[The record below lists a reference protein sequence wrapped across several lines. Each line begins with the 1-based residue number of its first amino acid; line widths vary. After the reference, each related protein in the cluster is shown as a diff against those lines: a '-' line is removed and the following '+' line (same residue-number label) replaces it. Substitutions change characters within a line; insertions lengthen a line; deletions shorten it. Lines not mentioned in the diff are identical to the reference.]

1 MGLLKMRLQRE
12 KEQKREAISKLLS
25 SFTVTA
31 VVTVAVVAIR
41 ANPPTADLTLR
52 AVGDEIVYRATVA
65 DPDQKIS
72 FDTLVLS
79 ITSPN
84 LSYEEDMTLGLTMGT
99 FTMTSPSTEY
109 KVAVKASLGYG
120 LETLASATV
129 TSKGVLSGAVA
140 EVTLDPSIDLNSQ
153 PYSLAYNVR
162 TLYDDPRQELSD
174 VTLYYDF
181 IETSIYE
188 SSSSESSD
196 SQSYSSEIPA
206 YAYNPTYYYSLPITE
221 TDQVSII
228 GDIPNYNYTVFLRL
242 AGTKISDS
250 SVVILD
256 EMTFKTPYNIN
267 TSFYINDL
275 GPDYATFYISPS
287 EMSSSSTP
295 VEIDFNLN
303 IYDADE
309 ALILSIPVVFTTET
323 VTEGEWESSGMT
335 YTYQWAEI
343 KAEGLDPLS
352 FYRADLN
359 AAYTDPNTT
368 EEVDRAIRSLTF
380 TTFPEYSYTVSYVE
394 TETTYEFTIAVN
406 DPSLI
411 FQDFYFNVFDT
422 TTEYEQ
428 YLQYGNFVTQSQGAE
443 RIYTTSIAKPT
454 VDSFRLEIM
463 TTKAYEGTYYYGCLL
478 YTLEG

>member
-120 LETLASATV
+120 LETLASATI
-129 TSKGVLSGAVA
+129 TSKGTLSGAVA
-140 EVTLDPSIDLNSQ
+140 EVELDPSIDLNSQ
-153 PYSLAYNVR
+153 PYSLAYNIR

-174 VTLYYDF
+174 LTLYYDF
-181 IETSIYE
+181 VETSVYE
-188 SSSSESSD
+188 NSSSESSESSD

-206 YAYNPTYYYSLPITE
+206 YAYTPNYYYSVPISE
-221 TDQVSII
+221 TDQVSMIS
-228 GDIPNYNYTVFLRL
+228 DIPNWNYTVFLRL
-242 AGTKISDS
+242 AGTKVSDQS
-250 SVVILD
+250 TVILD
-256 EMTFKTPYNIN
+256 EMTFTTPFNIN
-267 TSFYINDL
+267 ASFYINDL
-275 GPDYATFYISPS
+275 GSDYATFYISPS
-287 EMSSSSTP
+287 EVAKVDP
-295 VEIDFNLN
+295 VFTLKMFDV
-303 IYDADE
+303 DE
-309 ALILSIPVVFTTET
+309 TLIQSIPLSFQTET
-323 VTEGEWESSGMT
+323 VSEGEWESSGLT
-335 YTYQWAEI
+335 YTYRWAQVTVD
-343 KAEGLDPLS
+343 GLNPLT
-352 FYRADLN
+352 FYHADLY

-368 EEVDRAIRSLTF
+368 EEVDRVLSTLPF
-380 TTFPEYSYTVSYVE
+380 NTFPHYTVDVSHTE
-394 TETTYEFTIAVN
+394 TETTYEFTITVN
-406 DPSLI
+406 DPDLI
-411 FQDFYFNVFDT
+411 FQDFYFNMFDT

-443 RIYTTSIAKPT
+443 RIYTASIAKPT
-454 VDSFRLEIM
+454 VDSFRLEIL